1 VSLAIGGPAFS
12 DADYRYFVN
21 HVERKLQIRLGDY
34 KPDQMKRR
42 LQTLA
47 EKHGAGSFALFAQM
61 IDKDSN
67 VCIAFLDTMTINVT
81 ELFRNPDLFKTLQN
95 EVLPPILQKRGG
107 GSVDVWSAGCSYGAE
122 AFTLA
127 VILHE
132 LLPAGNFKVKGTD
145 IDLSVLAKAN
155 NPSFNAMDMQ
165 NVTPERKQKFFT
177 TFDDKTYMPKLNL
190 KQKVS
195 FGRGDLL
202 ADTYPREAFDM
213 ILCRNVVI
221 YFNDE
226 AKERIFQG
234 FFHALRPGGVLFVG
248 GTERLNDHGKMG
260 FSLLRPFF
268 YQKPA
273 QEAVRRLAA

>member
-1 VSLAIGGPAFS
+1 VSLALGGPAFS
-12 DADYRYFVN
+12 DADYRYFVS

-95 EVLPPILQKRGG
+95 EVLPPILQKRGVQQ
-107 GSVDVWSAGCSYGAE
+107 VDVWSAGCSYGAE
-122 AFTLA
+122 AFTLS
-127 VILHE
+127 VILSE

-165 NVTPERKQKFFT
+165 NVSPERKQKYFT
-177 TFDDKTYMPKLNL
+177 TFDDKNYMPKLNL

-195 FGRGDLL
+195 FARGDLL
-202 ADTYPREAFDM
+202 ADTYPRDSFDM

-226 AKERIFQG
+226 AKDRIFQG
-234 FFHALRPGGVLFVG
+234 FFNALRPGGVLFVG